1 MTTTLALIASGI
13 LIGAGIS
20 VIWRDV
26 MRNRGKTLAFLLQ
39 RDLPAADSAR
49 EDVEITIQP
58 AKAHKPKFAYANL
71 MSLVAGEPSK
81 PEPEKREPTFGA
93 AAAEPPSPEREALAA
108 VEQQWANL
116 EPVVSAGVAQ
126 VNTILSAAIL
136 TLGAQGKAS
145 WSYKNRGYGGYRRL
159 LMGEES
165 LGWVRIELAQDG
177 IILVDIKAHKD
188 AWASINGKAT
198 APAEGITRTAVSD
211 LLSGCLKPAAA
222 RAAQSGVNSGVDS
235 GVNGEAHAAT
245 AAGDAP
251 WQDVDGLV
259 AAALRAANGTLAQTG
274 ARLRALAPAEW
285 DPLLRR
291 HRMTLAVEV
300 GAAEVARMQ
309 IERLPHEMEV
319 AVGVRDAQMVGLG
332 RRRRIPIEGMSI
344 HSLAEL
350 MAGCAWP
357 AITRFRDVRGEPAVQ
372 HPPFL
377 PNRD

>member
-1 MTTTLALIASGI
+1 MTTTLILIGSGI

-26 MRNRGKTLAFLLQ
+26 MRNRRKPAFVLQ
-39 RDLPAADSAR
+39 RDLPAADSPR
-49 EDVEITIQP
+49 EEVEITISP
-58 AKAHKPKFAYANL
+58 GKARKPGYADL
-71 MSLVAGEPSK
+71 MSLVSGEPSQPDK
-81 PEPEKREPTFGA
+81 SA
-93 AAAEPPSPEREALAA
+93 AATADPPSPEREAMGA
-108 VEQQWANL
+108 VEQQWSNL
-116 EPVVSAGVAQ
+116 EPVISAGVAQ

-145 WSYKNRGYGGYRRL
+145 WSYKNRGYGAYRRL

-177 IILVDIKAHKD
+177 TLLVDIKAHKD
-188 AWASINGKAT
+188 AWASINGKAS

-222 RAAQSGVNSGVDS
+222 RAVQSAG
-235 GVNGEAHAAT
+235 NGEAHVAT
-245 AAGDAP
+245 AGDAP
-251 WQDVDGLV
+251 WQDVDALV
-259 AAALRAANGTLAQTG
+259 AAALRAANGALSQTG
-274 ARLRALAPAEW
+274 AKLRALAPAEW

-300 GAAEVARMQ
+300 DAAEVARMQ

-319 AVGVRDAQMVGLG
+319 AVGVRDTQMLGLG
-332 RRRRIPIEGMSI
+332 RRRRIPIEGMTI

-350 MAGCAWP
+350 IAGCAWP
-357 AITRFRDVRGEPAVQ
+357 AIARFRDVQGGEPALQ
-372 HPPFL
+372 RAPLFPSK
-377 PNRD
+377 D